1 MLDILVVYGILLS
14 IFMDNTRKK
23 EVICMLNQHPEFIQ
37 MREVFRLKYIHHRNA
52 SNKSV
57 EDLAKEQAFKSV
69 LDYMDQNPVYVRNT
83 FTKAEDFLRTNRS

>member
-1 MLDILVVYGILLS
+1 
-14 IFMDNTRKK
+14 
-23 EVICMLNQHPEFIQ
+23 

-69 LDYMDQNPVYVRNT
+69 LDYMDQNPVYVPNT
-83 FTKAEDFLRTNRS
+83 FTKAEDFLK